1 MNIPSRV
8 KQIMTVLDMGATE
21 VANKGALPIESVRSI
36 LKGISKNPGAEMLK
50 GLSKAFGCSIDFIV
64 SEEEV
69 TLEALTQ
76 KSAAV
81 AALAASPV
89 NIELYQD
96 AILAVEDAAK
106 NKGIDLSH
114 NPLLRKY
121 YVNQAYELAI
131 ERADK
136 EGAAPAIDQLFV
148 NWLVGKDVKETQ

>member
-8 KQIMTVLDMGATE
+8 KQIMTVLDIGATE

-64 SEEEV
+64 SSDEI

-76 KSAAV
+76 KNPATSTPAV
-81 AALAASPV
+81 SPI

-96 AILAVEDAAK
+96 AILAVEDAARSK
-106 NKGIDLSH
+106 NLDLAG
-114 NPLLRKY
+114 NPVLRKY

-131 ERADK
+131 ERAGK
-136 EGAAPAIDQLFV
+136 EGVAPVIDQVFV
-148 NWLVGKDVKETQ
+148 SWIVGKDIKESQ